1 MECETSSRPLSSEAA
16 AAVITPY
23 ENHHKNEEEE
33 DLKKEIDEGES
44 CDGYDTE
51 AIRLS
56 QKRSAAALIDEQSR
70 SPPPAKRAHL
80 SNGFD
85 KSKSSVSTNGTLGDA
100 SQNDGALTTAVA

>member
-56 QKRSAAALIDEQSR
+56 QKRSAAALIDEVCFNLKIYQKKTILNNFLNLIRIFYSKDR
-70 SPPPAKRAHL
+70 HFEAK
-80 SNGFD
+80 SM
-85 KSKSSVSTNGTLGDA
+85 KIYKE
-100 SQNDGALTTAVA
+100 